1 MDNTDK
7 LVARELLVKKEITR
21 LNKLFKDIPT
31 NKKNVVEG
39 LIVQAARLRILLD
52 SNWEDITING
62 DYELFSQGEQDPYD
76 RKRPVADLYNNR
88 DKAYHTVVRQLVD
101 LLPDDKAKITVQKYA
116 KGSLI

>member
-62 DYELFSQGEQDPYD
+62 DYELFSQGEQEPYD